1 MANALGCIARISD
14 MGIIPCR
21 MEHLASNES
30 RIRLLYSCAACGRHF
45 SQTQYPF
52 LGNAGRPPSAM
63 PSGSVSSTGQ
73 DTAWIVW
80 ADLSE
85 IYLMSE
91 SDRISRRSFESA
103 FLPFFDLLPLGSS
116 FDIVAQLIKNA
127 QKKTDRCLTCLS
139 C

>member
-1 MANALGCIARISD
+1 NAEC
-14 MGIIPCR
+14 
-21 MEHLASNES
+21 
-30 RIRLLYSCAACGRHF
+30 
-45 SQTQYPF
+45 
-52 LGNAGRPPSAM
+52 PPSEM

-103 FLPFFDLLPLGSS
+103 FLPFFDLPPLGSS
-116 FDIVAQLIKNA
+116 LDIVAQLSKNA
-127 QKKTDRCLTCLS
+127 QKKEQTGA
-139 C
+139 